1 MRLKPTDIQTFTAY
15 FMMKAFP
22 LLLLTSLVLAGTNCK
37 KEAVQPPQDN
47 DQVLYTTLRLKVVD
61 EYSDAPVPDAVCI
74 LYGVGDGYILRLDTV
89 ISDQNG
95 ILQME
100 FYKFYTKVYYTITRG
115 GYVSKIYKPFVVE
128 PGQINDLKIPMR
140 PFDAVVKLEVENVQA
155 YPDTL
160 FFNLLNGGAIGDA
173 GNKPFLPF
181 TSPLFLQ
188 PAEKF
193 TAYIPALGDDAVSV
207 FWTWNIN
214 EMASDPPFKNVVVVP
229 TGDTLTYK
237 ITN

>member
-1 MRLKPTDIQTFTAY
+1 
-15 FMMKAFP
+15 MKTIP
-22 LLLLTSLVLAGTNCK
+22 LLLFAGLILAGTNCK
-37 KEAVQPPQDN
+37 KEAEQPQQDT
-47 DQVLYTTLRLKVVD
+47 DQELYTTLRLKVVD
-61 EYSDAPVPDAVCI
+61 EYSDDPVPGAVCT
-74 LYGVGDGYILRLDTV
+74 LYGADDGYSLRLDMAS
-89 ISDQNG
+89 SDQNG
-95 ILQME
+95 LLQLK
-100 FYKFYTKVYYTITRG
+100 FYKFYTKVYYTINRS
-115 GYVSKIYKPFVVE
+115 GYVSKIYKPHVVK

-140 PFDAVVKLEVENVQA
+140 PFDAVAKLEVENVQA

-173 GNKPFLPF
+173 GNMPFLPF

-207 FWTWNIN
+207 FWTWNTK
-214 EMASDPPFKNVVVVP
+214 EMASDPPFKNLVVIP
-229 TGDTLTYK
+229 AGDTLVYK